1 MSFWTELNGT
11 SFRVGWKDV
20 GGVRTRYL
28 DTEQGAHVLL
38 FLHGVGGHLEAFIRN
53 VAAHAQHYRVI
64 ALDMLG
70 HGYTDK
76 PEGGYEIADY
86 VRHVVAFLDTMQIE
100 KVSLIGTSLGGWV
113 STRIAAQHPDRV
125 RTLTLPGTA
134 GLTASAQVMERI
146 RTLTSTA
153 ANSDNREGVRKRLE
167 WVIKDPAMVTEEFIE
182 ARWRIYSQPSYR
194 RAMPRLMVLQDPQVR
209 ARNLL
214 QPEELA
220 RIVAPTLIVWTRD
233 DPTGTLEDGLRYQS
247 LISGARFVLFE
258 QSAHLPQYE
267 EAERFNALHLRFL
280 NDPASVAADEYK
292 GEKTT

>member
-1 MSFWTELNGT
+1 
-11 SFRVGWKDV
+11 
-20 GGVRTRYL
+20 
-28 DTEQGAHVLL
+28 
-38 FLHGVGGHLEAFIRN
+38 
-53 VAAHAQHYRVI
+53 
-64 ALDMLG
+64 
-70 HGYTDK
+70 
-76 PEGGYEIADY
+76 
-86 VRHVVAFLDTMQIE
+86 
-100 KVSLIGTSLGGWV
+100 
-113 STRIAAQHPDRV
+113 
-125 RTLTLPGTA
+125 
-134 GLTASAQVMERI
+134 
-146 RTLTSTA
+146 
-153 ANSDNREGVRKRLE
+153 
-167 WVIKDPAMVTEEFIE
+167 MVTEEFIE